1 MIARFDWVDAKSIE
15 DAVSQFG
22 KSKNVLL
29 KAGGI
34 DVMDRLKEDLVSPDR
49 IVNLHTVDGLHAIET
64 PAAGGMRI
72 GAMVT
77 LSRLDTTPAVR
88 SKFPALSDSA
98 GHAATPNI
106 RNMATLGGNLLQRPR
121 CWYFRAHDVHC
132 LKKGGGHC
140 YAQDGENDYHAIFNN
155 RVCAIVHPSATA
167 TALVALG
174 ASIDLV
180 SPRGPRNVPL
190 EKFFTHED
198 IHKENSL
205 MPDELLTYVNIP
217 AQPAGSVNAYIKQGE
232 KESQDWPI
240 AEVAV
245 NMEMSGSTVKSA
257 HIILG
262 AAAAVPYRSKA
273 AEAAITGKVL
283 NEENA
288 RAAAKA
294 SMAHAEPMAHNGFK
308 IPVFEAIV
316 RRTLLKAISG

>member
-1 MIARFDWVDAKSIE
+1 MIARFDWVDAMSIE
-15 DAVSQFG
+15 DAVSQLSQ
-22 KSKNVLL
+22 SKNVLL
-29 KAGGI
+29 KAGGV

-49 IVNLHTVDGLHAIET
+49 IVNLHTIPSLGKVEKDPSGS
-64 PAAGGMRI
+64 MRI
-72 GAMVT
+72 GTLVT
-77 LSRLDTTPAVR
+77 LSQLDTHTDVR
-88 SKFPALSDSA
+88 RIYPALSDSA

-106 RNMATLGGNLLQRPR
+106 RNVATIGGNLLQRPR

-180 SPRGPRNVPL
+180 SPRGTRNVPL

-245 NMEMSGSTVKSA
+245 NLEMSGSTVKSA

-262 AAAAVPYRSKA
+262 AAAAIPYRSKA
-273 AEAAITGKVL
+273 AEAAITGKTL

-288 RAAAKA
+288 RVAAKA
-294 SMAHAEPMAHNGFK
+294 SMVHAEPMAHNGFK
-308 IPVFEAIV
+308 VPVFEAIV
-316 RRTLLKAISG
+316 RRTLMKTVNG